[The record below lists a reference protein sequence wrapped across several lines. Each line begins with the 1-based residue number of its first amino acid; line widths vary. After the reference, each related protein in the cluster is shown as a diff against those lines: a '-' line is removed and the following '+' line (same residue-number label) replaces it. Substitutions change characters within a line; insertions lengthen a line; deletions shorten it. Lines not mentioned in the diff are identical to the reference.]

1 MKKQNFLVMIV
12 LLNVCLISQAAELDA
27 KLNWSGYQKYGFA
40 VNGVVEEVNVDIG
53 KKVKQGEVLAKL
65 SASPFNYNIKKC
77 QAALNQFDPSI
88 FDAKLELDQ
97 AEELFERTVLSEV
110 ELQKIDGRYKIL
122 IEQQNEAKA
131 ECLLQRW
138 QSKLSVLKAKEPA
151 YVLNSNIVTGTVISD
166 ENKSAVFIE
175 LVSAKQASAV
185 AWLSHKEKL
194 KFNIGNDLK
203 VIVDQQEL
211 PAKVKSIALQAD
223 AENRYKLVAEFY
235 YTNVVEPGKSIKI
248 KY

>member
-1 MKKQNFLVMIV
+1 MIL
-12 LLNVCLISQAAELDA
+12 LLNINVISRAAELEA
-27 KLNWSGYQKYGFA
+27 KLNWSGYHKYGFA
-40 VNGVVEEVNVDIG
+40 VNGIVDEVNVDIG
-53 KKVKQGEVLAKL
+53 EKVKQGDLLAKL
-65 SASPFNYNIKKC
+65 SATPFKYKIKKC
-77 QAALNQFDPSI
+77 QASLSQFDPSI

-97 AEELFERTVLSEV
+97 ADELFERTVLSEV

-122 IEQQNEAKA
+122 IEQQNEVKA

-151 YVLNSNIVTGTVISD
+151 YVLNSNIITGTVISD

-185 AWLSHKEKL
+185 AWLSYKQKL
-194 KFNIGNDLK
+194 KFNVGNDLK

-211 PAKVKSIALQAD
+211 PAKVKSIALQPD